1 MDNRPKTIFCD
12 IDGTLI
18 KHKGNQTQQIIQ
30 APELLPGVLEKV
42 NEWDKKGY
50 QIILITGRRE
60 SLREITEKQLL
71 SLGIFYDKL
80 IMGVSS
86 GDRIIINDLKQDSKK
101 LTAAVYC
108 PPRNCGLE
116 KIKI

>member
-18 KHKGNQTQQIIQ
+18 KHKGNQTQQIVQ
-30 APELLPGVLEKV
+30 TPELLPGAIEKI

-50 QIILITGRRE
+50 QLILITGRRE
-60 SLREITEKQLL
+60 SLKKITEKQLL

-86 GDRIIINDLKQDSKK
+86 GERIIINDLKQDSKK
-101 LTAAVYC
+101 LTASAYC
-108 PPRNCGLE
+108 PPRNFGLE
-116 KIKI
+116 EVEV